1 MKEYKVGIIGF
12 GTVGAGVAENLLL
25 NGDVIA
31 QRTGVRPVLTRI
43 ADLDVKSDRGVK
55 LPEGMLITDAAQVI
69 QECDIVVEL
78 VGGTTIAKKFILDA
92 LKAGKSV
99 VTANKALLA
108 LHGEELFAAA
118 AESGTDI
125 CYEASVAGGI
135 PIIKSL
141 REGLVSNRIE
151 KIYGIMNGTCN
162 YILTRMERE
171 GADFAPVLED
181 AQHLGY
187 AEANPSLDIDG
198 FDTAHKTAILASLA
212 YGRWFGMDNVQVE
225 GIRDLEQADISCAD
239 ELGYRIK
246 LLGVIKND
254 NDKVQMRVHPTL
266 IPKTSLLAGIND
278 VFNGVLVEGDTVG
291 QTLFYG
297 RGAGRKATASAVVA
311 DIADAALNMAH
322 NCRRRRT
329 PDGVA
334 VEQDIQVL
342 PIGEISSRYYLR
354 LQVKDCSGVIASITQ
369 ILAAHSI
376 NISSLIQHESRED
389 DGSVSVVMLTHPAKE
404 KEIRTALAELAVL
417 SVNHS
422 PVKLLRIEDL

>member
-1 MKEYKVGIIGF
+1 
-12 GTVGAGVAENLLL
+12 
-25 NGDVIA
+25 
-31 QRTGVRPVLTRI
+31 
-43 ADLDVKSDRGVK
+43 
-55 LPEGMLITDAAQVI
+55 
-69 QECDIVVEL
+69 
-78 VGGTTIAKKFILDA
+78 
-92 LKAGKSV
+92 
-99 VTANKALLA
+99 
-108 LHGEELFAAA
+108 
-118 AESGTDI
+118 
-125 CYEASVAGGI
+125 
-135 PIIKSL
+135 
-141 REGLVSNRIE
+141 
-151 KIYGIMNGTCN
+151 
-162 YILTRMERE
+162 
-171 GADFAPVLED
+171 
-181 AQHLGY
+181 
-187 AEANPSLDIDG
+187 
-198 FDTAHKTAILASLA
+198 
-212 YGRWFGMDNVQVE
+212 
-225 GIRDLEQADISCAD
+225 
-239 ELGYRIK
+239 
-246 LLGVIKND
+246 
-254 NDKVQMRVHPTL
+254 MRVHPTL